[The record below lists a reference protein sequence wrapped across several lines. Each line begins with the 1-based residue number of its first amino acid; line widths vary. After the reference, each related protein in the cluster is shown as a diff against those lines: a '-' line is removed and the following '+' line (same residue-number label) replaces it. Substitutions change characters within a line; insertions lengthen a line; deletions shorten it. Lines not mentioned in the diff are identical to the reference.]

1 MARNLSRPYDYGTV
15 HDITKDMTDFS
26 AGNSVS
32 LSDKMEDESHE
43 PELAKTAHANTPTK
57 PRAVVGQPDTP
68 STANKKKTRATIFV
82 TSAQADADKTAA
94 QRSAVRTHARAER
107 DPNKTHE
114 REHPRTAYRKCM
126 YYGATDCTSMVAL
139 KPITTFVQTR

>member
-1 MARNLSRPYDYGTV
+1 MV
-15 HDITKDMTDFS
+15 HDITKDMTNFS
-26 AGNSVS
+26 AGN
-32 LSDKMEDESHE
+32 SDKMEDESHE

-57 PRAVVGQPDTP
+57 PRAFVGQPDTP

-114 REHPRTAYRKCM
+114 REHTPTA
-126 YYGATDCTSMVAL
+126 
-139 KPITTFVQTR
+139 